1 MEKITT
7 KGQIESTFRKILF
20 LASDFLWLNFSNVH
34 KFPIT
39 EYKTFSEL
47 PLDKFNTLKFSVYI
61 LDFNWNYLFINDF
74 AKTILGGRANE
85 LVGKN
90 IWAQFEELE
99 NDPSFKELKANMEK
113 RITTNMIVV
122 SPVHGKRQNIT
133 GYALEDCFYFSSSI
147 LPDKENLIE
156 ELRQELG
163 KKK

>member
-1 MEKITT
+1 
-7 KGQIESTFRKILF
+7 
-20 LASDFLWLNFSNVH
+20 VH

-39 EYKTFSEL
+39 DYKRFSEL
-47 PLDKFNTLKFSVYI
+47 PLDKFNSLKFSVYI
-61 LDFNWNYLFINDF
+61 LDFDWNCMFINEF
-74 AKTILGGRANE
+74 GKNFLGPRGMD

-90 IWAQFEELE
+90 MWKQFNELQH
-99 NDPSFKELKANMEK
+99 DPSFKELKANMDK
-113 RITTNMIVV
+113 RLTTNMIVV

-133 GYALEDCFYFSSSI
+133 GYSLEDCFYFSSSI